1 MCFEWNWMQL
11 AVPWDLS
18 ITKQILTFSKQYD
31 WKGMSHDP
39 SQSGV
44 TKNQFHDTA
53 SINNN
58 KKEIL
63 FLSLGCG
70 PWASV
75 SFLPKNESSTEESK
89 VKKWSLMTSFKLL
102 DQSLLTVL
110 VVTYYSLTPTH
121 NSKFRRLGL
130 CKLSSLTH
138 LMVNFSLDSATGG
151 IRVKVKGQERG

>member
-1 MCFEWNWMQL
+1 M
-11 AVPWDLS
+11 
-18 ITKQILTFSKQYD
+18 
-31 WKGMSHDP
+31 
-39 SQSGV
+39 
-44 TKNQFHDTA
+44 
-53 SINNN
+53 
-58 KKEIL
+58 
-63 FLSLGCG
+63 
-70 PWASV
+70 